1 MKFQGIFAPLSTP
14 FANGGQNI
22 AFDALKQNISA
33 YNKTELA
40 GYVVCGSTGEAN
52 FLSWRETEE
61 LFSAVAN
68 SRASEKQ
75 LIAGTGI
82 DSLAETIERSRRA
95 AELGYQAVLV
105 RTPHYYKPLM
115 THAALLEYYS
125 RVADASPIP
134 VLIYSIPQYT
144 GVEVKPET
152 AARLAEHPNLAGIKE
167 SSGKLDNVRAIIGAV
182 PKTFQVLVG
191 SAAIIAPSLQLGAA
205 GGILGLADILPQE
218 CAALFEFAQ
227 SGETKIA
234 EQLQAQIEPI
244 SKVCVSELGPAG
256 VKYAMDCLGMH
267 GGDPR
272 LPLLPL
278 TDDQKQSVERV
289 LAAMEKPAAGAAKN

>member
-1 MKFQGIFAPLSTP
+1 MNFHGIFAPLSTP
-14 FANGGQNI
+14 FTRGGASI
-22 AFDALKQNISA
+22 AFENLKQNIAA
-33 YNKTELA
+33 YNGTSLA

-52 FLSWRETEE
+52 FLSWRETDA
-61 LFSAVAN
+61 LFSAVAE
-68 SRASEKQ
+68 SRASEKL

-82 DSLAETIERSRRA
+82 DSLTETIERGRRA

-134 VLIYSIPQYT
+134 VLVYSIPQYT

-152 AARLAEHPNLAGIKE
+152 AARLAEHPNITGIKE
-167 SSGKLDNVRAIIGAV
+167 SSGKLENVRAIIAAV

-191 SAAIIAPSLQLGAA
+191 SASILEPSLRLGAV
-205 GGILGLADILPQE
+205 GGILGLADILPHE
-218 CAALFEFAQ
+218 CVALFEFAR

-234 EQLQAQIEPI
+234 EQLQVQIEPI
-244 SKVCVSELGPAG
+244 SKVCVSALGPAG
-256 VKYAMDCLGMH
+256 VKYAMDCLGMN
-267 GGDPR
+267 GGEPR

-278 TDDQKQSVERV
+278 TEDQKQSVERV
-289 LAAMEKPAAGAAKN
+289 LAAIEKPAAGAAKS

>member
-14 FANGGQNI
+14 FTSGGENI

-33 YNKTELA
+33 YNGTSLA

-52 FLSWRETEE
+52 FLSWCETDA
-61 LFSAVAN
+61 LFAAVVE
-68 SRASEKQ
+68 SRASEKL

-82 DSLAETIERSRRA
+82 DSLAETIERGRRA

-115 THAALLEYYS
+115 THAALVEYYS

-144 GVEVKPET
+144 GVELKPET
-152 AARLAEHPNLAGIKE
+152 AARLAEHPNIAGVKE
-167 SSGKLDNVRAIIGAV
+167 SSGKLENVRAIISAV

-191 SAAIIAPSLQLGAA
+191 SAAIIEPALRLGAA
-205 GGILGLADILPQE
+205 GGILGLADILPHE
-218 CAALFEFAQ
+218 CAALFEFAR

-244 SKVCVSELGPAG
+244 SKVCVSQLGPAG
-256 VKYAMDCLGMH
+256 VKYALDCLGMI
-267 GGDPR
+267 GGEPR

-278 TDDQKQSVERV
+278 TDEQKQSVEMV

>member
-1 MKFQGIFAPLSTP
+1 MRFQGIFAPLSTP
-14 FANGGQNI
+14 FMSGGESI
-22 AFDALKQNISA
+22 AFDALKQNISG
-33 YNKTELA
+33 YNRTALA

-52 FLSWRETEE
+52 FLSWRETDA
-61 LFSAVAN
+61 LFSVVAETH
-68 SRASEKQ
+68 SSEKL
-75 LIAGTGI
+75 LIAGTGV

-115 THAALLEYYS
+115 THAALVEYYS
-125 RVADASPIP
+125 RVADALPIP
-134 VLIYSIPQYT
+134 VLVYSIPQYT

-152 AARLAEHPNLAGIKE
+152 AARLAEHPNIVGIKE

-191 SAAIIAPSLQLGAA
+191 SAAIIETSLRLGAI
-205 GGILGLADILPQE
+205 GGILGLADILPHE

-227 SGETKIA
+227 SGETQVAK
-234 EQLQAQIEPI
+234 QLQAQIEPI

-256 VKYAMDCLGMH
+256 VKYALDCLGLN
-267 GGDPR
+267 GGEPR

-278 TDDQKQSVERV
+278 TEAQKQSVEKV

>member
-14 FANGGQNI
+14 FTSGGQCI
-22 AFDALKQNISA
+22 AFDALKQNIAA
-33 YNKTELA
+33 YNRTSLA

-52 FLSWRETEE
+52 FLSWRETEA
-61 LFSAVAN
+61 LFAAVVE
-68 SRASEKQ
+68 SRASEKL

-82 DSLAETIERSRRA
+82 DSLTETIERSRRA

-115 THAALLEYYS
+115 THAALVEYYS

-152 AARLAEHPNLAGIKE
+152 AARLAEHRNIAGIKE

-182 PKTFQVLVG
+182 PKSFQVLVG
-191 SAAIIAPSLQLGAA
+191 SAAIIEPSLRLGAA
-205 GGILGLADILPQE
+205 GGILGLADILPHE

-227 SGETKIA
+227 SGETQVA
-234 EQLQAQIEPI
+234 GQLQAQIEPI
-244 SKVCVSELGPAG
+244 SKTCVSELGPAG
-256 VKYAMDCLGMH
+256 VKYAMDCLGMN

-278 TDDQKQSVERV
+278 TDDQKQSVERA